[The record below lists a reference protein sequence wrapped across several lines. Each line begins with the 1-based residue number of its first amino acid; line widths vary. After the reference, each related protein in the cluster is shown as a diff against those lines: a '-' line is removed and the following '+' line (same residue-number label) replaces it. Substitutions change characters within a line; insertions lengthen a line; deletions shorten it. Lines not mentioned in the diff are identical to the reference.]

1 MTYLLLKLLHVASV
15 VVFLGNILTGLFWAA
30 RARQTG
36 DFSAIASTFEGIIRS
51 ARIFTMPGVYGIL
64 VSGFAAAFVA
74 GWPILRTGWILWPS
88 LLFAISGI
96 AFGMRVAPLQR
107 RLVTLARTSERTDE
121 SWRQFETLYQ
131 SWELW
136 GLVAIST
143 PAAALVIMVLK
154 PALPG
159 L

>member
-1 MTYLLLKLLHVASV
+1 MTYLLLKLVHVVSV

-30 RARQTG
+30 HARRTR

-51 ARIFTMPGVYGIL
+51 DRMFTMPGVYGIL
-64 VSGFAAAFVA
+64 VSGFAAAIVA
-74 GWPILRTGWILWPS
+74 GLPILRTGWILWPS

-96 AFGMRVAPLQR
+96 VFGIRVAPLQR
-107 RLVTLARTSERTDE
+107 RLAALARTAELTDD
-121 SWRQFETLYQ
+121 SWRQFEALYRR
-131 SWELW
+131 WELW
-136 GLVAIST
+136 GLLAIGA
-143 PAAALVIMVLK
+143 PAIALVIMVLK